1 MIKKV
6 FGQMIA
12 TQIISSMTVMLC
24 MLVDNIMIGRYLG
37 VDSMTAYG
45 FSTPVLL
52 VFAALGS
59 MLSAGIQ
66 VVCGKTMGVGDSK
79 GTNRCFSTSAAV
91 TFAISAVGVLV
102 VILFTS
108 PLCTLIGAGENT
120 PDNAVFGLTRDY
132 LRGFIIGAPAF
143 MFAQIM
149 VPYMQISG
157 SRVRLVTAVIVM
169 TVGDIVF
176 DILNVFVLKW
186 GTFGM
191 GLASSLSYF
200 IAFFIGVGYFF
211 RKDCLFHF
219 KWKLVR
225 LPTLGKIFKAGV
237 PTLVNQVSL
246 VLLTLVLN
254 KLLDDRG
261 GHTAVAA
268 YTAISTTGNICY
280 SFSTGPAAVAL
291 TLSSMLYMDAD
302 RSSLQKLVR
311 TMIYHATVICLAVT
325 AVVFLACKPMI
336 SLFTE
341 DPEVRRM
348 AVRGMRLFVLSLTPC
363 SINTAFKNYYQGIDR
378 SRFTQ
383 LISIMQNFSFTA
395 LSALILS
402 NFMGVKGIWLGFLC
416 GEILTIIV
424 ITIIVNIKYGKPSLS
439 AEAFSMLPK
448 DFGAP
453 EEDCFEIQ
461 IVSEEQI
468 IPASQTAQDFCTMQ
482 GLDDHTGKLIS
493 LLLEELSYNI
503 VKYGFT
509 DGKDKNLI
517 EIRIVITG
525 GKPTLRIL
533 DNCANFDPV
542 DYLKMHSDD
551 DPTAHI
557 GLKMIMKLVSSAN
570 YVNSLG
576 LNFLTLTL

>member
-1 MIKKV
+1 MITKV

-37 VDSMTAYG
+37 VESMTAYG

-66 VVCGKTMGVGDSK
+66 VVCGKTMGVGDQR

-108 PLCTLIGAGENT
+108 PLCTLIGAGENVPGNT
-120 PDNAVFGLTRDY
+120 VFGLTKDY

-157 SRVRLVTAVIVM
+157 SRTRLVTAVVAM
-169 TVGDIVF
+169 TIADIGF

-191 GLASSLSYF
+191 GLASSLSYY
-200 IAFFIGVGYFF
+200 IAFFIGLGYFF
-211 RKDCLFHF
+211 KKDCLFHF
-219 KWKLVR
+219 KRKLVR
-225 LPTLGKIFKAGV
+225 MPTLGKIFKAGI
-237 PTLVNQVSL
+237 PTLVNQITL
-246 VLLTLVLN
+246 VLLTLALN
-254 KLLDDRG
+254 KLLDYKS
-261 GHTAVAA
+261 GHAAVAA

-291 TLSSMLYMDAD
+291 TLSSMLYSDED
-302 RSSLQKLVR
+302 RSSLCKLVK
-311 TMIYHATVICLAVT
+311 TMIYHGTIICAVVT
-325 AVVFLACKPMI
+325 AVVLMSAKPMV
-336 SLFTE
+336 SLFSE
-341 DPEVRRM
+341 NPEVRNI
-348 AVRGMRLFVLSLTPC
+348 ASRGMRLFVLSLIPC
-363 SINTAFKNYYQGIDR
+363 AINTAFKNYYQGIDR
-378 SRFTQ
+378 SRLTEF
-383 LISIMQNFSFTA
+383 ISLMQNFTFPV
-395 LSALILS
+395 LSALVLS
-402 NFMGVKGIWLGFLC
+402 SFLGLKGIWLGFLC
-416 GEILTIIV
+416 GEIITLIV
-424 ITIIVNIKYGKPSLS
+424 ITVIVNVKNGKFSLS
-439 AEAFSMLPK
+439 AAAFAMLPK

-453 EEDCFEIQ
+453 EEDCFELQ

-468 IPASQTAQDFCTMQ
+468 IPASQAAQDFCTMQ
-482 GLDDHTGKLIS
+482 GLDNHTGKLIS

-509 DGKDKNLI
+509 KGKDENLI
-517 EIRIVITG
+517 EMRIVVSE

-570 YVNSLG
+570 YINSLG
-576 LNFLTLTL
+576 LNFLTLKL